1 LTKKVERRL
10 LNETDGVV
18 VLTERIWPE
27 ISKWAGLRDRDVVHE
42 VVPCCADLEKF
53 QFRAEQRMQ
62 VREKLGL
69 KDQLLLVYSGSVG
82 GWYLTERMA
91 DFFGF
96 VTRERPD
103 AHVLW
108 LTPAGH
114 ELINELMRERHI
126 GPERFSVIAA
136 RPSAVPAYLSAA
148 DAGVAFIKP
157 CFSKLASSPT
167 KYGEYLACG
176 LPLIINSGVGD
187 SDLLVTDHHAGALI
201 NQFDEA
207 NYRAALTEIE
217 RMVDDA
223 ESTRRHCRDISEK
236 LFNLETIGAVRYAR
250 LYEHVC
256 AVQSTVLLEATAK
269 PH

>member
-1 LTKKVERRL
+1 
-10 LNETDGVV
+10 
-18 VLTERIWPE
+18 
-27 ISKWAGLRDRDVVHE
+27 
-42 VVPCCADLEKF
+42 
-53 QFRAEQRMQ
+53 
-62 VREKLGL
+62 
-69 KDQLLLVYSGSVG
+69 
-82 GWYLTERMA
+82 MA

-96 VTRERPD
+96 VTRERSD

-148 DAGVAFIKP
+148 DAGVAFIKT

-207 NYRAALTEIE
+207 DYRVALTEIE